1 MVNTQKLKGLIAEKN
16 YSQSKIAE
24 MIGITP
30 KTFYSR
36 MDKGVFGSDEIDKMI
51 EILDIKD
58 PTPIFFAQCVTCK
71 VTTQ

>member
-30 KTFYSR
+30 KTFYDR

-51 EILDIKD
+51 EILEIKD
-58 PTPIFFAQCVTCK
+58 PLPIFLLNV
-71 VTTQ
+71 

>member
-30 KTFYSR
+30 KTFYDR

-51 EILDIKD
+51 EILEILNFVKN
-58 PTPIFFAQCVTCK
+58 V
-71 VTTQ
+71 

>member
-1 MVNTQKLKGLIAEKN
+1 MVDTQKLKGLITEKN

-24 MIGITP
+24 LIGITP

-58 PTPIFFAQCVTCK
+58 PLPIFFTQCVTSK
-71 VTTQ
+71 VTSK

>member
-30 KTFYSR
+30 KTFYDR

-51 EILDIKD
+51 EILEIKD
-58 PTPIFFAQCVTCK
+58 PLPIFFTQCVTHK
-71 VTTQ
+71 VTSW

>member
-30 KTFYSR
+30 KTFYDR

-51 EILDIKD
+51 EILEIKD
-58 PTPIFFAQCVTCK
+58 PLPIFFAQCVTHK
-71 VTTQ
+71 VTS

>member
-30 KTFYSR
+30 KTFYDR
-36 MDKGVFGSDEIDKMI
+36 MDKGIFGSDEIDKLI
-51 EILDIKD
+51 DILDIKD
-58 PTPIFFAQCVTCK
+58 PLPIFFTQCVTSE
-71 VTTQ
+71 VTNR

>member
-30 KTFYSR
+30 KTFYDR

-51 EILDIKD
+51 EILEIKD
-58 PTPIFFAQCVTCK
+58 PP
-71 VTTQ
+71 